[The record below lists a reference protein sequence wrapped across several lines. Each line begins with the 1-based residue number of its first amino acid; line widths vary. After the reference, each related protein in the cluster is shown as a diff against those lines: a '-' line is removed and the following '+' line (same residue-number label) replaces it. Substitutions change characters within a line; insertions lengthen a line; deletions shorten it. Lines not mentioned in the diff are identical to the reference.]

1 MEAMIYGLI
10 FIIGALF
17 GSFFTLA
24 VYRIPLGLDITH
36 EHSFCPSCKAKLK
49 FIDLIPII
57 SYISTL
63 GRCRYCKG
71 KIRIRYLL
79 LEILSGLVFLSFA
92 LSLNMNVFSLNIN
105 EIIHFLFFILY
116 FAGLFIIAGIDKEKI
131 NLQKS
136 VLFFNLI
143 LSICYMIY
151 VCISN
156 RGAIYTYIIF
166 LAIIIFMLILD
177 LLVLKKNLT
186 QNYTLSILILSL
198 CMIIFSG
205 AEVYYYT
212 VALSL
217 LLIGITGI
225 IERIKNNSKRKAI
238 IDTDKNKDLKLPI
251 GFYLVCSNI
260 FLIIINNF
268 LLFRF

>member
-116 FAGLFIIAGIDKEKI
+116 FAGLFIIAGIDK
-131 NLQKS
+131 
-136 VLFFNLI
+136 
-143 LSICYMIY
+143 
-151 VCISN
+151 SN

>member
-1 MEAMIYGLI
+1 METIIYGLI
-10 FIIGALF
+10 FVIGTLF

-36 EHSFCPSCKAKLK
+36 EHSFCPKCRAKLK

-57 SYISTL
+57 SYVTTL
-63 GRCRYCKG
+63 GKCRYCKE

-79 LEILSGLVFLSFA
+79 LEVLSGLVFLLFA
-92 LSLNMNVFSLNIN
+92 LSINVNVFSLSTN
-105 EIIHFLFFILY
+105 EIIYFLFFTLY
-116 FAGLFIIAGIDKEKI
+116 FVGLFIIAGIDKEKI
-131 NLQKS
+131 KLQKS

-156 RGAIYTYIIF
+156 RSVIYTYIIF
-166 LAIIIFMLILD
+166 LAIIVFMLILD
-177 LLVLKKNLT
+177 LLVLKRNLT

-225 IERIKNNSKRKAI
+225 IERIKNHAKIKTVMN
-238 IDTDKNKDLKLPI
+238 TDKNKDLKLPI
-251 GFYLVCSNI
+251 GFYLICSNI